1 MIGMKISILSLK
13 APELYLHMS
22 GPGNFKWLQWQF
34 QTLSETGEQGQGF
47 MDVLFLS
54 VAAFGL

>member
-1 MIGMKISILSLK
+1 MIGMNISILSLK

-34 QTLSETGEQGQGF
+34 QTLSETGEQGEGF
-47 MDVLFLS
+47 MDV
-54 VAAFGL
+54 